1 MSERFDELSEDI
13 EDKFMEIYKQKAF
26 QFQLNF
32 EFINDSKLKKTIEI
46 KKYPTYITFYWKKK
60 FWC

>member
-32 EFINDSKLKKTIEI
+32 KFVNDSKLKKTIEI
-46 KKYPTYITFYWKKK
+46 KKIPDLYNFLL
-60 FWC
+60 